1 LSITIFEGARLLPP
15 FVFST
20 GPLNSHSSYISAM
33 CDLNGRFHDTS
44 ASCSFDVQPPG
55 IDNLFQNDD
64 DDDDTDPFEGFDE
77 QDVQMGEDILANIS
91 SYNEAAIE
99 VSEDEGEIDSDLEE
113 TKESDYDSPGH

>member
-44 ASCSFDVQPPG
+44 ASCK
-55 IDNLFQNDD
+55 
-64 DDDDTDPFEGFDE
+64 